1 MKPCLSIICAMDNN
15 RLIGCDNALPWHM
28 PADFAW
34 FRKNT
39 LGKTVVMGRKTF
51 ESIGKPLP
59 DRRNIIIT
67 RDPNFQVNGCET
79 CASINNALDLTENES
94 EIMLIGGASLYQQTI
109 SQADKLYI
117 TEIHESFD
125 GDAWF
130 PEIDSSLWKESWRE
144 SHASD
149 EKNPYSFSFVIYGKK
164 G

>member
-1 MKPCLSIICAMDNN
+1 MKPCLSIICAMDEN

-39 LGKTVVMGRKTF
+39 LGKTVVMGRKTY

-67 RDPNFQVNGCET
+67 RDSNYQMDGCEI
-79 CASINNALDLTENES
+79 CASIDEALAVTENEE

-117 TEIHESFD
+117 TEIHSIFE

-130 PEIDSSLWKESWRE
+130 PAIETSLWNESWRK
-144 SHASD
+144 SHAAD
-149 EKNPYSFSFVIYGKK
+149 EKNPHSFSFVIYEKK
-164 G
+164 R